1 MDRYRILYIR
11 GSTKHPSN
19 SGASYH
25 NPGQQ
30 AGSALLQKD
39 GVDQDKIEP
48 IAIIDFSVRL
58 PQDAISPEA
67 FWNMLKEGVSAMT
80 EIPKDR
86 FNIDSFYHSDA
97 GRYDRVSRS
106 EESS

>member
-1 MDRYRILYIR
+1 MAPFLTN
-11 GSTKHPSN
+11 GSTKPPSN
-19 SGASYH
+19 SDASCH

-30 AGSALLQKD
+30 AGSALLQKV

-48 IAIIDFSVRL
+48 IAIIGFSARF

-67 FWNMLKEGVSAMT
+67 FWNMLREGRSAMT
-80 EIPKDR
+80 EVPKDR